1 MRYAI
6 ASDGEEVATHFG
18 RCEHYELIDVED
30 GGVMGRE
37 RIASPGHGAPG
48 ELPRLLRERGVNYV
62 IAGGAGP
69 MAQNMFAE
77 MGIEMILGVSGSLE
91 DAIAKVVAGELEA
104 GDDECVHSE

>member
-6 ASDGEEVATHFG
+6 ASDGKEVATHFG
-18 RCEHYELIDVED
+18 RCEYYELVDIEEGQVS
-30 GGVMGRE
+30 GRE
-37 RIASPGHGAPG
+37 RIASPGHQPG
-48 ELPRLLRERGVNYV
+48 QLPRLLRERQVNCV

-91 DAIAKVVAGELEA
+91 DTVARITAGELKA
-104 GDDECVHSE
+104 GDDECLHAE